1 MINMELANDIGL
13 EAYTIREIEDL
24 HKYRADIFRIS
35 EGCTRDGLQKEL
47 YKEWM
52 SVERKLQDLWGFDED
67 DDKIKFWTFPACS
80 CPKMDNND
88 RYPYGYYIVND
99 GCLIHGENNKGE

>member
-35 EGCTRDGLQKEL
+35 EQSTRDGLQKEL
-47 YKEWM
+47 YKEWI
-52 SVERKLQDLWGFDED
+52 SVERQLQDLWGFDGD

-80 CPKMDNND
+80 CPKTDNNE